1 MSSFLGLEN
10 ISAAIQSS
18 PDPRSRRTP
27 NLLVE
32 LEPWGRAFRRNLA
45 DSLTFR
51 RPPVVV
57 TSSAPAP
64 FWPDVFVSNR
74 LPWGAFIESILY
86 HGIVFAV
93 AWACSTLFAGRPQL
107 KHRPVFRASDVIY
120 YSPSEYLLPLDT
132 GKSQR
137 TQPVKG
143 EPEYAK
149 QPILSVP
156 PEADNRHQTIVTPP
170 NIKLTQDAQTPNIV
184 AWGDRSVPVPIAA
197 TERKPTP
204 LPALPNQVVAPVP
217 ELNQSARRGMSSL
230 THPIVAPPPELEAG
244 NARALASLSIDVVA
258 PAPDAT
264 SAGARRALNA
274 PQASVVEPPPAI
286 NTAEVRKLG
295 DLNIGR
301 SEVIAPAPQLAV
313 AAQRTAPTLGGSGKA
328 IVPPPPSLD
337 AASGT
342 RVGTARSAQG
352 QGSLGQPGAQVV
364 PPPPAVQGAAS
375 SAGSRR
381 LIALGIHPTV
391 APPAEPPQGNRRG
404 TFAATPEGKAGAA
417 GTPDIKRDSSAGTNG
432 HGSSN
437 SAARGNGMGA
447 GSSNGAPPGLHVG
460 APVQP
465 PPSAISSDG
474 SAGANSA
481 GGAGSPSGTMT
492 ASASPAPKISAPPTS
507 ASASARAPKVD
518 VIDNP
523 SPLEQKIF
531 NGRRLYSMTLNMP
544 NLNSAGGSWV
554 IRFAELSST
563 AGTGEIIAPIAEHKV
578 DPAYPLQLMREN
590 VSGTVTLR
598 AIIRTDGTVGDIHVV
613 NGADQRLDQYASQA
627 LARWHFRPAMKNGS
641 TIDVEAIVII
651 PFKPILRR
659 TF

>member
-1 MSSFLGLEN
+1 MSSYLGLEN
-10 ISAAIQSS
+10 IPAGIQSS

-32 LEPWGRAFRRNLA
+32 LEPWGRAFCRNLA
-45 DSLTFR
+45 DSLMFR
-51 RPPVVV
+51 RPPEVV
-57 TSSAPAP
+57 TTSAPAP
-64 FWPDVFVSNR
+64 FWPDVFVSNH
-74 LPWGAFIESILY
+74 LPWGAFFESVLY

-93 AWACSTLFAGRPQL
+93 AWACSTLFAGRPQI
-107 KHRPVFRASDVIY
+107 KQRPVFRASDVIY
-120 YSPSEYLLPLDT
+120 YSPSEYLPPLDT

-137 TQPVKG
+137 AQPVKG

-170 NIKLTQDAQTPNIV
+170 NIKLTQDVQTPNIV

-204 LPALPNQVVAPVP
+204 LPALPNQIVAPVP
-217 ELNQSARRGMSSL
+217 EVNQSARRGMSSL
-230 THPIVAPPPELEAG
+230 TQPVVAPPPEVEAG
-244 NARALASLSIDVVA
+244 NVRAVASLSIDVVA

-264 SAGARRALNA
+264 SAGTRRALNA

-286 NTAEVRKLG
+286 NATDVRKLG
-295 DLNIGR
+295 DINIGR
-301 SEVIAPAPQLAV
+301 SEVIAPAPQMAV

-337 AASGT
+337 AALGT
-342 RVGTARSAQG
+342 QGSKGRSVQG
-352 QGSLGQPGAQVV
+352 PGSLGQAGRQVV

-375 SAGSRR
+375 SAGSGR
-381 LIALGIHPTV
+381 LIVLGIHPAV

-404 TFAATPEGKAGAA
+404 TFAASPEGKAGAA
-417 GTPDIKRDSSAGTNG
+417 GTPDIKGDSSASTSG
-432 HGSSN
+432 HGNSN
-437 SAARGNGMGA
+437 STGRGNGTGNGA
-447 GSSNGAPPGLHVG
+447 SNGAPPGIHVG
-460 APVQP
+460 APAQSP
-465 PPSAISSDG
+465 TSAIGGSSVV
-474 SAGANSA
+474 SSP
-481 GGAGSPSGTMT
+481 GGAGSPNGTMT
-492 ASASPAPKISAPPTS
+492 ASGSPEPKMSAAPASV
-507 ASASARAPKVD
+507 SASARGPKVD

-563 AGTGEIIAPIAEHKV
+563 TGSGELIAPIAEHKV

-598 AIIRTDGTVGDIHVV
+598 AIIRTDGTVGDIRVV

-641 TIDVEAIVII
+641 TIDVEAIVMI
-651 PFKPILRR
+651 PFKPILHR

>member
-10 ISAAIQSS
+10 IPAAIPSS
-18 PDPRSRRTP
+18 PDLRSRRTP

-57 TSSAPAP
+57 TTSPPAP
-64 FWPDVFVSNR
+64 FWPDVFVSSH
-74 LPWGAFIESILY
+74 LPWGAFFESLVY

-93 AWACSTLFAGRPQL
+93 VWAGSTLFGSRPQIAR
-107 KHRPVFRASDVIY
+107 RPVFRASDVIY
-120 YSPSEYLLPLDT
+120 YSPSEYLPPLDT

-137 TQPVKG
+137 AQPVKG

-156 PEADNRHQTIVTPP
+156 PESDNRHQTIVTPP
-170 NIKLTQDAQTPNIV
+170 NIKLTQDVQTPNIV
-184 AWGDRSVPVPIAA
+184 AWGDRSVSVPIAA

-204 LPALPNQVVAPVP
+204 LPALPNQIVAPVP
-217 ELNQSARRGMSSL
+217 EVNQSARRAVSSL
-230 THPIVAPPPELEAG
+230 TQPIVAPPPEVDAR
-244 NARALASLSIDVVA
+244 NARAVASLSIDVVA
-258 PAPDAT
+258 PSPDA
-264 SAGARRALNA
+264 SGAGTRRVLNG

-286 NTAEVRKLG
+286 NAAGVRKLG
-295 DLNIGR
+295 DVNIGR
-301 SEVIAPAPQLAV
+301 SEVVAPAPQLAI
-313 AAQRTAPTLGGSGKA
+313 APQRTAPTLGGSGKA

-342 RVGTARSAQG
+342 QGGTAPSAQA
-352 QGSLGQPGAQVV
+352 QRNLGQPGTQVV
-364 PPPPAVQGAAS
+364 PPPPAVQGAAA
-375 SAGSRR
+375 SAGSGR
-381 LIALGIHPTV
+381 LIALGIHPAG
-391 APPAEPPQGNRRG
+391 APPSDPPQGNRRG
-404 TFAATPEGKAGAA
+404 TFAATPEGKPGAA
-417 GTPDIKRDSSAGTNG
+417 GTPDIKSDNSAGTDG
-432 HGSSN
+432 HGRSKG
-437 SAARGNGMGA
+437 AARGMGS

-460 APVQP
+460 APAQP
-465 PPSAISSDG
+465 PTSAVDGAGSSG
-474 SAGANSA
+474 TNSV
-481 GGAGSPSGTMT
+481 GGAGSPSDTMT
-492 ASASPAPKISAPPTS
+492 ASASPAPKIIAAPGS
-507 ASASARAPKVD
+507 ASASAHPPKVEL
-518 VIDNP
+518 IDNP

-563 AGTGEIIAPIAEHKV
+563 AGTGELIAPIAEHKV

-598 AIIRTDGTVGDIHVV
+598 AIIRTDGTVGDIRVV
-613 NGADQRLDQYASQA
+613 NGADQRLDHYASEA

-659 TF
+659 AF